1 MLCAGVT
8 TYAALRKSGAKSGQ
22 WVVISGAGGGLGHI
36 AVQLSARGMAHR
48 VIGVDAGSKKQI
60 VLDSGA
66 EAFVDVTQH
75 DDASISEEVKKMTG
89 GLGASAVI
97 VCTASNKAYAQA
109 LDFLRF
115 GGTLVCVGMPE
126 GKPVAIEK
134 AYPAAMVAKLQTITA
149 VAVGNRREAIE
160 CLDFAARGVVKTHY
174 RLEKM
179 EKLTEVSRSRS
190 RSRSRTEFQHLF
202 QKGALT
208 LRARS
213 SRICTTGRWWGGSC
227 SICSKGVRWFLFLA
241 DGASRLLRFAR
252 SAIYVSQTQ

>member
-48 VIGVDAGSKKQI
+48 VIGIDAGSKEQI
-60 VLDSGA
+60 AKDSGA
-66 EAFVDVTQH
+66 EAFIDLTKH
-75 DDASISEEVKKMTG
+75 DDTSIAEEVKKITG

-97 VCTASNKAYAQA
+97 VCTASNRAYAQA

-115 GGTLVCVGMPE
+115 GGVLVCVGMPE
-126 GKPVAIEK
+126 GKPVPVEK

-149 VAVGNRREAIE
+149 VAVGDRREAIE
-160 CLDFAARGVVKTHY
+160 VLDFAARGIVKTHY

-179 EKLTEVSRSRS
+179 DKLSEVRYLHDQFGDNTGKTNNCFDIGIPGDAR
-190 RSRSRTEFQHLF
+190 RETD
-202 QKGALT
+202 
-208 LRARS
+208 RA
-213 SRICTTGRWWGGSC
+213 CC
-227 SICSKGVRWFLFLA
+227 A
-241 DGASRLLRFAR
+241 
-252 SAIYVSQTQ
+252 